1 MRLLLVED
9 EEMLGRLTAQSLA
22 KAGYAVDWVQSGQS
36 AQGAAKVHEYD
47 AILLDLGLPDIPGE
61 SIVKDLRACGSM
73 TPVIVMTAR
82 GQIEDRVSILDLGA
96 DDYLVKP
103 VDITEV
109 GARIRAVRRR
119 AANSLDCGETQKIG
133 PLELQQAS
141 RLVRW
146 NGEPVVLTSKL
157 YDVLEAL
164 VLHRPGVVSRAQL
177 EDALYGW
184 GEEVD
189 SNAIE
194 VYIHM
199 LRRRF
204 SPGLIQT
211 VRGRGYMLAN
221 EEVLAAEARKMAHC
235 EREAW

>member
-9 EEMLGRLTAQSLA
+9 EEILGRLTAQSLV
-22 KAGYAVDWVQSGQS
+22 KKGYAVDWVRTGQE
-36 AQGAAKVHEYD
+36 ARDAAKVHEYD

-61 SIVKDLRACGSM
+61 NIVKQLRAGGSV

-103 VDITEV
+103 FDIAEV

-119 AANSLDCGETQKIG
+119 AANSLDCGLLQKVG
-133 PLELQQAS
+133 PLELQLAS
-141 RLVRW
+141 RQARW
-146 NGEPVVLTSKL
+146 NGETVVLTPKL

-164 VLHRPGVVSRAQL
+164 VLRRPSVVSRAKL
-177 EDALYGW
+177 ESVLYGW
-184 GEEVD
+184 GDEVD

-204 SPGLIQT
+204 STGLIQT
-211 VRGRGYMLAN
+211 VRGRGYRLGD
-221 EEVLAAEARKMAHC
+221 EQVLAAEARKMANSQ
-235 EREAW
+235 RL

>member
-9 EEMLGRLTAQSLA
+9 EQFLGRLTAQSLV
-22 KAGYAVDWVQSGQS
+22 KEGYAVDWVQTGQE
-36 AQGAAKVHEYD
+36 ARGAAKVHEYD

-61 SIVKDLRACGSM
+61 SIVKQLRAGRSI

-82 GQIEDRVSILDLGA
+82 GQIEDRVSMLDLGA

-103 VDITEV
+103 VNIAEV

-119 AANSLDCGETQKIG
+119 AANSLDCGKLQKVG
-133 PLELQQAS
+133 PLELQQDS
-141 RLVRW
+141 RQVRW
-146 NGEPVVLTSKL
+146 NGETIVLTSKL

-164 VLHRPGVVSRAQL
+164 VLRRPGIVSREQL
-177 EDALYGW
+177 EGALYGW
-184 GEEVD
+184 GDEVE

-199 LRRRF
+199 LRRKF
-204 SPGLIQT
+204 STGLIQT
-211 VRGRGYMLAN
+211 VRGRGYMLGD
-221 EEVLAAEARKMAHC
+221 EQVLAAEARKMALKD
-235 EREAW
+235 RA

>member
-9 EEMLGRLTAQSLA
+9 EEMLGRVTAQSLV
-22 KAGYAVDWVQSGQS
+22 KAGYAVDWVQNGQD
-36 AQGAAKVHEYD
+36 ARGAAAAHEYD

-61 SIVKDLRACGSM
+61 SIVKELRASRSI

-103 VDITEV
+103 VDIAEV
-109 GARIRAVRRR
+109 GARIRAVQRR
-119 AANSLDCGETQKIG
+119 AANGLDCADIQKIG

-146 NGEPVVLTSKL
+146 NGEVVVLTSKL

-164 VLHRPGVVSRAQL
+164 VLRRPRVVSRAQL

-184 GEEVD
+184 GDEVD

-204 SPGLIQT
+204 TPGLIQT
-211 VRGRGYMLAN
+211 VRGKGYMLGS
-221 EEVLAAEARKMAHC
+221 EDVLTAEARKAAKS
-235 EREAW
+235 EQA